1 MRFGLLCLAA
11 ALVMGCSE
19 LPRDPSFPVSYRQAS
34 DAMSEMRHAPK
45 PLARPLV
52 VIGGFGDPNISPPLF
67 AHCFRDLTGPGKI
80 IRVSVGFCGSF
91 EACRAKVIEAVQK
104 ACPSDDPNWT
114 TEVDVVG
121 ASLGG
126 VVARYAAAPPPEGTP
141 QRRLKVA
148 RLFSISSPHD
158 GAELAEHI
166 ALTQFHRDLRPNSP
180 FMQRLATFDADVKY
194 ELIPYVHL
202 GDDIVGA
209 EHAAPPG
216 QSPYWL
222 PGPPILSEH
231 ASAMM
236 DPRILADIARHLR
249 GEEPFIRPP
258 ASPLPSVAQA
268 Q

>member
-1 MRFGLLCLAA
+1 MRSALLAVAA
-11 ALVMGCSE
+11 VLLMGCSE
-19 LPRDPSFPVSYRQAS
+19 VPRNASFPVSYRQAN
-34 DAMSEMRHAPK
+34 DAMSEMRHDPK

-52 VIGGFGDPNISPPLF
+52 VIGGFGDPNVSPPLF
-67 AHCFRDLTGPGKI
+67 AHCFRGVTGPGKI
-80 IRVSVGFCGSF
+80 IPVSVGFCGSF
-91 EACRAKVIEAVQK
+91 EECRAKVIDAVEK

-114 TEVDVVG
+114 AEVDVVG

-158 GAELAEHI
+158 GSKLAAHI

-180 FMQRLATFDADVKY
+180 FMQRLATFDADALY
-194 ELIPYVHL
+194 ELVPYVHL
-202 GDDIVGA
+202 GDPIVGE

-222 PGPPILSEH
+222 VGPPIISQH
-231 ASAMM
+231 ASAMF

-249 GEEPFIRPP
+249 GEEPFVRPP
-258 ASPLPSVAQA
+258 AAPLPSVAQA